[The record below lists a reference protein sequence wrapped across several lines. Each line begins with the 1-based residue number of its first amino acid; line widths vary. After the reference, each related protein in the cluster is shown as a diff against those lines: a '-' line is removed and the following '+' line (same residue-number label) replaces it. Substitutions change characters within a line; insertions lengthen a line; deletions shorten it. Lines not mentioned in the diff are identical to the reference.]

1 MQFLV
6 DAQLPRAICAVLAHP
21 DHDVAHVKD
30 VLPLDVA
37 DADIWRM
44 ALAEARVIVTK
55 DEDFAR
61 RLQSTGAGPQIVWIR
76 IGNCSNAALVV
87 ALTPIWARVCDLL
100 ASGEKLI
107 EVR

>member
-1 MQFLV
+1 MRFLV
-6 DAQLPRAICAVLAHP
+6 DAQLPRAICPVLAHP
-21 DHDVAHVKD
+21 DHEVLHVKD

-44 ALAEARVIVTK
+44 ALANGQVIVTK

-61 RLQSTGAGPQIVWIR
+61 RQQSSGTGPQIVWIR
-76 IGNCSNAALVV
+76 IGNCSNAALQAAIQPV
-87 ALTPIWARVCDLL
+87 WSSVCAML
-100 ASGEKLI
+100 AGGETLV